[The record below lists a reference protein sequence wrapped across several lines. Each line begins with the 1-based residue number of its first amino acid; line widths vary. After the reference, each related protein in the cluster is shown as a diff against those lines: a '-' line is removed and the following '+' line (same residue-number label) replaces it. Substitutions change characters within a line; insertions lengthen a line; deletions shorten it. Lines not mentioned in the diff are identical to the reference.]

1 MNVNGTRLVSDLD
14 ARWWCEG
21 EEEGEGVRKTRAN
34 LRDIAEASMRSAR
47 SGIENFGREFFALLF
62 TLYFRAANNYWRL
75 LTGKVTGRESL
86 PMHFF
91 PTAL

>member
-1 MNVNGTRLVSDLD
+1 M
-14 ARWWCEG
+14 
-21 EEEGEGVRKTRAN
+21 RAN

-47 SGIENFGREFFALLF
+47 SGVENFGRELFALLF
-62 TLYFRAANNYWRL
+62 VLYFRAANNYWRL

-91 PTAL
+91 PTALQSWKVDYVRHVN